1 MATTI
6 NSAGS
11 QMFQRNL
18 AEYNRERNRDEL
30 TQKAEANRLGNQL
43 TALSLDPDIN
53 DPSLG
58 QIGMAASAD
67 PGGIIGTIAGAVG
80 KVKQMDAMKLKAE
93 ANEGRMQQMAD
104 MIKSNFGEMTD
115 ADAMMYARDPEKMK
129 QMMNLKDYSQGQK
142 DRKEDRAYLNAQ
154 RERQGILNTRSDDE
168 YDEQQEEKKLFED
181 NKEGYKGQLLELG
194 LDEGTADFATMNQA
208 NWNNYLQDV
217 YSRGMDVNQKQM
229 IYKQNKATFAE
240 FGINSFRDLQL
251 IEKLPPALAQK
262 VFNNGYA
269 EKYRAP
275 LNELRRKAGEA
286 RSVIATS
293 TPVAQQLALEDLLP
307 DSMVE
312 ADYLKQIDPETGE
325 PVEPPLPEDI
335 AAHRLTMYNNQIAN
349 KDSKFYQDFQS
360 RVNSYLSPYTNELLQ
375 HTQAMGSLTAQHP
388 TLLKPLTYGDARY
401 RDEAIQKL
409 PEGTFFNFGGTRA
422 MVIDTQNG
430 KSFIDETDDRFNDDL
445 YELLN
450 GGTGAE
456 ALEANA
462 PPPFSI
468 NDAPKEEDGDSDKI
482 GAGGTPRLDKEV
494 SEIAKLNKKYQ
505 SLLSQ
510 ASAKGA
516 IEESNLTENET
527 GFGTFRRNIGD
538 YMQNPNFIDTEIVDS
553 LKYAGVENAN
563 SFFDDDL
570 KHSFLN
576 RISSGRTPTEKNQ
589 EITEELERRIKL
601 LEKALKPN

>member
-1 MATTI
+1 MAKTI
-6 NSAGS
+6 NTAGS
-11 QMFQRNL
+11 QLFQQNL
-18 AEYNRERNRDEL
+18 SNYNRERSRDEL
-30 TQKAEANRLGNQL
+30 TQKSEANRLGNQL

-93 ANEGRMQQMAD
+93 ANEGRTQQMAD
-104 MIKSNFGEMTD
+104 MIKSNFEEMSD
-115 ADAMMYARDPEKMK
+115 ADALMYARDPDKMK
-129 QMMNLKDYSQGQK
+129 QMMGLKDYSQKQK
-142 DRKEDRAYLNAQ
+142 YLKEDRAYLKAQ
-154 RERQGILNTRSDDE
+154 RERQGILNTRADDE
-168 YDEQQEEKKLFED
+168 YFDQQVEKEYFED
-181 NKEGYKGQLLELG
+181 NKEGYRQQLLDLG
-194 LDEGTADFATMNQA
+194 LDEGTAEFATMNQA

-217 YSRGMDVNQKQM
+217 YKRGMDVNQKRM

-240 FGINSFRDLQL
+240 FNINSFRQLQL

-262 VFNNGYA
+262 IFNNGYA

-275 LNELRRKAGEA
+275 LNELRRKAGDA
-286 RSVIATS
+286 RSVIAAS

-312 ADYLKQIDPETGE
+312 ADYLKQIDPETDE
-325 PVEPPLPEDI
+325 PYENPPLPDELS
-335 AAHRLTMYNNQIAN
+335 AHRLTMYNNQIAN

-388 TLLKPLTYGDARY
+388 TLLKPLTYSDAGY

-430 KSFIDETDDRFNDDL
+430 KSFVDETDDRFNDDL

-456 ALEANA
+456 ALEANVPA
-462 PPPFSI
+462 PFALPD
-468 NDAPKEEDGDSDKI
+468 NDEVDDAPKVIDIGNKSPGEAVKALQARIGELRRQGPEINSKRQEAISGTMPGSPMVPMGYGGFVFGDTKTDRPVTVDYILKQNEKFDKYENDRKAELIKVEAQLKALEE
-482 GAGGTPRLDKEV
+482 
-494 SEIAKLNKKYQ
+494 
-505 SLLSQ
+505 
-510 ASAKGA
+510 
-516 IEESNLTENET
+516 
-527 GFGTFRRNIGD
+527 
-538 YMQNPNFIDTEIVDS
+538 
-553 LKYAGVENAN
+553 
-563 SFFDDDL
+563 
-570 KHSFLN
+570 
-576 RISSGRTPTEKNQ
+576 
-589 EITEELERRIKL
+589 
-601 LEKALKPN
+601 ALKPK